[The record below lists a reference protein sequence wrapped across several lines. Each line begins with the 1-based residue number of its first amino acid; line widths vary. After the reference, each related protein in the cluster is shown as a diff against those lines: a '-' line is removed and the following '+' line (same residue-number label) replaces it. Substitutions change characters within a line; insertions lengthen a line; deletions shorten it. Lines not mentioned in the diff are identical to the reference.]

1 MSWGLVRLSQ
11 MKVGRMVEKLL
22 VWTAAV
28 AAGKPGQLVRLFG
41 DS

>member
-1 MSWGLVRLSQ
+1 MSWGLVRVSQ

-28 AAGKPGQLVRLFG
+28 TAGKPGQLVRLFG